1 MKVSEL
7 IGLLPA
13 DEYLGCF
20 RQRGVDADIA
30 RLAAHVGIQ
39 LFFMA
44 YVRWLAAGV
53 KADLALMS
61 ESVMSLLASI
71 VPTNA
76 TPPLRMRRVFGSRPG
91 RQARRHAGSGGQR

>member
-1 MKVSEL
+1 MDAL
-7 IGLLPA
+7 
-13 DEYLGCF
+13 

-30 RLAAHVGIQ
+30 RLASQVGIQ
-39 LFFMA
+39 LFLTA
-44 YVRWLAAGV
+44 YVRWLEAGV

-76 TPPLRMRRVFGSRPG
+76 TPPSSAEKSARVQAKQAEPSPRRG
-91 RQARRHAGSGGQR
+91 RGPKRTTC